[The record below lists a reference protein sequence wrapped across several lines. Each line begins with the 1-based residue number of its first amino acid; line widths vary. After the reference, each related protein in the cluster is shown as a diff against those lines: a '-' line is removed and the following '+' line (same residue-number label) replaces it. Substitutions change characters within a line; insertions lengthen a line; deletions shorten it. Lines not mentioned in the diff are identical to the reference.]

1 VLGVTGLPST
11 TVSAQDKCTGD
22 ACLKSLVLNFPKT
35 VYPVTPRFDF
45 SFTGLTDQV
54 AKAPKFNATGSL
66 GLPNHPLG
74 IFGFKTSGSACGE
87 QKLYLE
93 DGVLAVIT
101 VDFPPCPWPKS
112 LKIGGHV
119 DVWTTIP
126 AVPVVPPFGV
136 STGFTFELHVQ
147 EDNDA
152 TQDYTTELPLSACN
166 AYNDCNSCRQIAFC
180 NFCPLDNKCDND
192 DVHLRT
198 KCHGKAECIGPKC
211 NVQNCSAPPAPPP
224 APAGTKEL
232 ISLTVGLAQ
241 PAGSGAD
248 PQQDNC
254 TLDFEHM
261 PAYPPPKSL
270 PGLSDT
276 SIPSFVVDLDVDPE
290 TRWDHIVR
298 PRAADIK
305 AMIDQFTESIG
316 GLKSKL
322 LRTILDLGT
331 EALLKK
337 VPAPYAAE
345 IQGIAKSTGLDVV
358 EIFVYN
364 IMYEVEGLCTSMVS
378 QDSNGHIY
386 HSRNLDF
393 GLFDGTDN
401 KTRTWSLT
409 EKLRPLLMNLNFV
422 KGGISIYNTTQYAG
436 FVGLLT
442 GVKKG
447 GFSISVD
454 TRFDGHLDEYL
465 ILWLLGKYEGSFLSW
480 KLRDVMENVGS
491 YSEALHDLTTYKPM
505 GPSYIIL
512 GGAKATEGAVI
523 ALKAGSTTPQTV
535 RLLSDALKNN
545 SFYVAQTNYDWPA
558 APPAFDDRRYPLEDC
573 MHKLG
578 SARIAWNT
586 LWAVHSSTPTKNALT
601 TYTTLMSA
609 ETGHF
614 EAYKQLC
621 LPGPNCFPFMGANLF
636 RASSMFTPEEFLVV

>member
-1 VLGVTGLPST
+1 M
-11 TVSAQDKCTGD
+11 
-22 ACLKSLVLNFPKT
+22 
-35 VYPVTPRFDF
+35 
-45 SFTGLTDQV
+45 
-54 AKAPKFNATGSL
+54 
-66 GLPNHPLG
+66 
-74 IFGFKTSGSACGE
+74 
-87 QKLYLE
+87 
-93 DGVLAVIT
+93 
-101 VDFPPCPWPKS
+101 
-112 LKIGGHV
+112 
-119 DVWTTIP
+119 
-126 AVPVVPPFGV
+126 
-136 STGFTFELHVQ
+136 
-147 EDNDA
+147 
-152 TQDYTTELPLSACN
+152 
-166 AYNDCNSCRQIAFC
+166 
-180 NFCPLDNKCDND
+180 
-192 DVHLRT
+192 
-198 KCHGKAECIGPKC
+198 
-211 NVQNCSAPPAPPP
+211 
-224 APAGTKEL
+224 
-232 ISLTVGLAQ
+232 ISLTIGLAQ

-270 PGLSDT
+270 PGLPDT
-276 SIPSFVVDLDVDPE
+276 AIPSFVVDLDADPA

-305 AMIDQFTESIG
+305 AMIDQFTASIG

-409 EKLRPLLMNLNFV
+409 EKLRPLLMNLNFK
-422 KGGISIYNTTQYAG
+422 KGGISLYNTTQYAG

-442 GVKKG
+442 GMKKG

-465 ILWLLGKYEGSFLSW
+465 ILWLLGKYEGAFLSW

-491 YSEALHDLTTYKPM
+491 YAEAFHDLTTYKPM

-512 GGAKATEGAVI
+512 GGAKAAEGAVI

-558 APPAFDDRRYPLEDC
+558 APPAFDDRRYPLADC
-573 MHKLG
+573 MNKLG
-578 SARIAWNT
+578 SAKVAWNT

-621 LPGPNCFPFMGANLF
+621 LPGPNCMPFMGATLF
-636 RASSMFTPEEFLVV
+636 RASSMSTPEEFLVV

>member
-1 VLGVTGLPST
+1 VIE
-11 TVSAQDKCTGD
+11 
-22 ACLKSLVLNFPKT
+22 FPKT

-45 SFTGLTDQV
+45 NITGV
-54 AKAPKFNATGSL
+54 ADHSASAPKFVATGSL

-74 IFGFKTSGSACGE
+74 IFGFNTSGSACGQ

-93 DGVLAVIT
+93 DGVLAVVT
-101 VDFPPCPWPKS
+101 VNFPACPWPKS
-112 LKIGGHV
+112 VTISGHV

-126 AVPVVPPFGV
+126 AVPLKPPFGV
-136 STGFTFELHVQ
+136 ATGFTLELHALQ
-147 EDNDA
+147 DDA
-152 TQDYTTELPLSACN
+152 AAADHSTEFSLSSCN
-166 AYNDCNSCRQIAFC
+166 QYHDCNSCRQTSFC
-180 NFCPLDNKCDND
+180 NFCPLDNKCDNG

-198 KCHGKAECIGPKC
+198 KCHGKAQCVGPKC
-211 NVQNCSAPPAPPP
+211 DNKNCSAPPGPSP
-224 APAGTKEL
+224 APAVGKEL
-232 ISLTVGLAQ
+232 VAFTVGLAQ

-248 PQQDNC
+248 RGQDNC
-254 TLDFEHM
+254 TLDFEKM
-261 PAYPPPKSL
+261 PTYPPPKSL

-276 SIPSFVVDLDVDPE
+276 TIPSFVVDLDMDPT

-298 PRAADIK
+298 PRAAEIK
-305 AMIDQFTESIG
+305 AMISQFEESVG

-331 EALLKK
+331 EVLLKK

-345 IQGIAKSTGLDVV
+345 IEGIAKSTGLDVV

-378 QDSNGHIY
+378 QDTNGHIY

-409 EKLRPLLMNLNFV
+409 EKLRPLLVNLNFV
-422 KGGISIYNTTQYAG
+422 RGGISIYNTTQYAG

-465 ILWLLGKYEGSFLSW
+465 ILWLLGKYDGSFLSW
-480 KLRDVMENVGS
+480 KMRDVMENVVS
-491 YSEALHDLTTYKPM
+491 YSDALHDLTNYKPM
-505 GPSYIIL
+505 GPGYIIL
-512 GGAKATEGAVI
+512 GGAKAAEGAVI

-545 SFYVAQTNYDWPA
+545 SFFVAQTNYDWPS
-558 APPAFDDRRYPLEDC
+558 APPAFDDRRYPIEDC
-573 MHKLG
+573 MNKLG
-578 SARIAWNT
+578 RGKIAWNT

-614 EAYKQLC
+614 EAYKQFC
-621 LPGPNCFPFMGANLF
+621 SPGPNCDPFLGASLF
-636 RASSMFTPEEFLVV
+636 RASSVVTPEEFLVV